1 MAWPRPKFCCLRQ
14 QLLGNGWHRRQR
26 PSGEDGEA
34 RPSATRQER
43 SEPRRPPQE
52 RFHQISPC
60 REGRCSFTASIR
72 SPPGP
77 SHYGFTTDHWDSPLD
92 VCGGRQIRRTD
103 FRPSA
108 SAFRSLGCAAIDL
121 PAGEL
126 SSSQLPTL
134 PASVSVR
141 RFLLVRRRNT
151 TLVCGSTLPSVGET
165 LDPQRP
171 HLFTHTW
178 SYTIA
183 TAPNRLIPHTVPSL
197 PCFIVSYGK
206 CKFPDK
212 CR

>member
-1 MAWPRPKFCCLRQ
+1 MLIHCQHP
-14 QLLGNGWHRRQR
+14 
-26 PSGEDGEA
+26 
-34 RPSATRQER
+34 
-43 SEPRRPPQE
+43 
-52 RFHQISPC
+52 
-60 REGRCSFTASIR
+60 
-72 SPPGP
+72 
-77 SHYGFTTDHWDSPLD
+77 FTTRPIALWIHYRPLGQSRRC
-92 VCGGRQIRRTD
+92 VRRTTNSSD
-103 FRPSA
+103 RLPAPA

-151 TLVCGSTLPSVGET
+151 TLVCGSTLPSVRET